1 MMTATVPTR
10 GERRRY
16 WFSLAA
22 LAIVLPAAILVNS
35 WDNLWEWRSR
45 NSRTPLTVER
55 GATQRYAGAQWQLT
69 SLTRLPEG
77 PTDTIPIV
85 AEFEAAVDDPELL
98 RKGPCAVV
106 LTDDQGRRWQ
116 PTFLPART
124 VRQARP
130 EAVDK
135 PRCIAFPNAEKGR
148 TIMMAASFTVPGS
161 ATGLLLSVTVA
172 GARPEYLLL
181 K

>member
-1 MMTATVPTR
+1 MMAAPVPTS

-16 WFSLAA
+16 WFSLVA

-35 WDNLWEWRSR
+35 WDSLSEWRSR
-45 NSRTPLTVER
+45 NRHTPLAVER

-69 SLTRLPEG
+69 SLARLSG
-77 PTDTIPIV
+77 RQTDAIPVV
-85 AEFEAAVDDPELL
+85 AEFEAAVDDPQLL
-98 RKGPCAVV
+98 RNGPCVVV
-106 LTDDQGRRWQ
+106 LTDDRGRRWQ

-135 PRCIAFPNAEKGR
+135 PRCGAFPNAEKGR
-148 TIMMAASFTVPGS
+148 TIVMAATFTVPDS
-161 ATGLLLSVTVA
+161 ATGLVLSVTVA
-172 GARPEYLLL
+172 GARPEYLVF

>member
-1 MMTATVPTR
+1 MMVAAVPTR
-10 GERRRY
+10 GERLRY

-35 WDNLWEWRSR
+35 WDNLSEWRSR
-45 NSRTPLTVER
+45 NRHIPLAVER

-77 PTDTIPIV
+77 PTGTIPIV
-85 AEFEAAVDDPELL
+85 AEFETVVDDPELL
-98 RKGPCAVV
+98 GKGPCVVV
-106 LTDDQGRRWQ
+106 LTDDRGRRWQ
-116 PTFLPART
+116 PTFLPARA

-135 PRCIAFPNAEKGR
+135 PRCGAFPNAEKGR
-148 TIMMAASFTVPGS
+148 TIKMAATFTVPGS
-161 ATGLLLSVTVA
+161 ATGLALSVTMA
-172 GARPEYLLL
+172 GARPEYLVF

>member
-1 MMTATVPTR
+1 MMVAAVQTR

-35 WDNLWEWRSR
+35 WDNLSEWRSR
-45 NSRTPLTVER
+45 NRHIPLAVER

-69 SLTRLPEG
+69 GLTRLPKG

-85 AEFEAAVDDPELL
+85 AEFETVVDDPELL
-98 RKGPCAVV
+98 RKGPCVVV
-106 LTDDQGRRWQ
+106 LTDDRGRRW
-116 PTFLPART
+116 TTDFLPGRA

-135 PRCIAFPNAEKGR
+135 PRCGAFPNAEKGR
-148 TIMMAASFTVPGS
+148 TIMMAATFTVPGS
-161 ATGLLLSVTVA
+161 ATGLALSVTVA
-172 GARPEYLLL
+172 GARPEYLVFR
-181 K
+181 